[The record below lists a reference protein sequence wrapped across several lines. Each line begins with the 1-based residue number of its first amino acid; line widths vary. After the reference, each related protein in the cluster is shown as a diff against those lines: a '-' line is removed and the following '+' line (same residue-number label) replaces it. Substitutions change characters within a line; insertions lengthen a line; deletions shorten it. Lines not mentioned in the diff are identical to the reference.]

1 MINNVETCN
10 NLVHIVSMS
19 HLPIGQEVVQAR
31 NEVDAIMKL
40 LKKYEI
46 VCTDVRRV
54 NSTGA
59 NCKVNDNYYF
69 VTYYMEY

>member
-1 MINNVETCN
+1 MTNNAETCS
-10 NLVHIVSMS
+10 NLVHIVSIS

-31 NEVDAIMKL
+31 NEVDAIMKF

-46 VCTDVRRV
+46 VCTDIRMV
-54 NSTGA
+54 NSSRA

-69 VTYYMEY
+69 VTYYMGY